1 MIGNTM
7 HNNDT
12 RNISNHGI
20 SPDNMINGKT
30 MGVSNSG
37 RFINERVEVV
47 VKHSISEHFSI
58 FVQEV

>member
-7 HNNDT
+7 HNNAT
-12 RNISNHGI
+12 RNISNHNI
-20 SPDNMINGKT
+20 SPDMINGGT

-37 RFINERVEVV
+37 RFIKERVEVV